1 MVEKVQKRQKQNIL
15 GPFGKMEH
23 FPKVLDA
30 SLQAGWQISVT
41 CSPPL
46 SPAPG
51 EKKIGRYQDL
61 NRLLGSGQRA
71 EDLLPMTGSSFIQ
84 KASVAP

>member
-1 MVEKVQKRQKQNIL
+1 MIEKVQKRQEQNIL
-15 GPFGKMEH
+15 GPFGNMGH

-46 SPAPG
+46 PPAPG
-51 EKKIGRYQDL
+51 EKKIGCCRDL

-71 EDLLPMTGSSFIQ
+71 EGLLPMTRSSFI
-84 KASVAP
+84 